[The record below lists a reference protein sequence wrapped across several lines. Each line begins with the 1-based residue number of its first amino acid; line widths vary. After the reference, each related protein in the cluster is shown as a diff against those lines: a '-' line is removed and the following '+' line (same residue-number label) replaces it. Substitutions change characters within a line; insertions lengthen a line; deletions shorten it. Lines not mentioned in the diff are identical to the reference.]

1 MSIQRK
7 AGDPESLIVNTKATK
22 SKLTIE
28 QVKAYCKAAGVE
40 YRPADENHIVRY
52 VASSQAVDRESD
64 IMVMAGGDFTLF
76 KTNPVFIWAHD
87 LYEIPLGTVIN
98 LEVQVD
104 KLIADVLY
112 HCITEVSQD
121 ICEMALAGHIKAVS
135 IGFRGLPGGVK
146 FPDEATRQSLGMR
159 PGGLIFERWEL
170 HELSQ
175 CPVGMNQEA
184 LQVRS
189 LNKKTIALLKGE
201 NPSNILDEEDIPMK
215 PDELTKAITDGV
227 TAGVAAAFKAQ
238 KAVETEEIP
247 AAETP
252 AAPANP
258 APAAPAKPEESKA
271 LADMLKSSRIVG
283 EAGKSAMDVLTER
296 FTAKET
302 A

>member
-1 MSIQRK
+1 MSMQRK
-7 AGDPESLIVNTKATK
+7 AGDPESLVVNTKAVK
-22 SKLTIE
+22 SKLTIP
-28 QVKAYCKAAGVE
+28 QVQAYCKAAGVE
-40 YRPADENHIVRY
+40 YRPGDENHIVRY
-52 VASSQAVDRESD
+52 IASSQAVDRESD
-64 IMVMAGGDFTLF
+64 IMVMAGGDFALF

-98 LEVQVD
+98 LEVQGEQLV
-104 KLIADVLY
+104 ADVLY

-121 ICEMALAGHIKAVS
+121 ICAMALAGHIKAVS

-146 FPDEATRQSLGMR
+146 FPDEETRQALGMR

-201 NPSNILDEEDIPMK
+201 NPTTILDEEDIPMK

-227 TAGVAAAFKAQ
+227 TAGVAAAFAAQ
-238 KAVETEEIP
+238 KKTVETETEVP
-247 AAETP
+247 
-252 AAPANP
+252 P
-258 APAAPAKPEESKA
+258 APAVPPVKVPDLPKPEENKA
-271 LADMLKSSRIVG
+271 LAALMKDPRIVG
-283 EAGKSAMDVLTER
+283 AGVKSPMDILNER
-296 FTAKET
+296 FNSVKATA
-302 A
+302 